1 MGVLAL
7 SYDSDEKYMEM
18 CDYLNANNGYWI
30 KNDVWIGCDN
40 AFKEA
45 EICVKDR
52 VKTWTIADFTTFK
65 QVRLKNEMKYFIL
78 KKLKETELTAYGCCA
93 HYLRAIRNIGN
104 VTSNTRI
111 TSFLDNKTKGLT
123 IDRDSLSDTLIR
135 ETHSQNLWCIP
146 YKD

>member
-30 KNDVWIGCDN
+30 NNDVWIGCDN

-45 EICVKDR
+45 EICVKDK

-78 KKLKETELTAYGCCA
+78 KNLKIMNLQLMDLAPIIFAQYG
-93 HYLRAIRNIGN
+93 
-104 VTSNTRI
+104 
-111 TSFLDNKTKGLT
+111 
-123 IDRDSLSDTLIR
+123 TLGMSQVIR
-135 ETHSQNLWCIP
+135 ELLLFWIIRP
-146 YKD
+146 RD